1 MQDMDQL
8 VQGIVAQLKQKEQVQ
23 QPPQKSQS
31 QPKDGI
37 QYPLREH
44 CAQQL
49 KAKSGKPYEQVT
61 YEALIRGEVEKDDL
75 KTHADTLW
83 LQAEIAYRDG
93 KKQFG
98 DNLMR
103 AAEMTAIP
111 DEEVLEIYNLLRPNR
126 TDKKTLLQAA
136 EKVRRDYG
144 ANAIAA
150 LIESAA
156 QVYEKRGIAK
166 P

>member
-1 MQDMDQL
+1 MD
-8 VQGIVAQLKQKEQVQ
+8 
-23 QPPQKSQS
+23 
-31 QPKDGI
+31 
-37 QYPLREH
+37 
-44 CAQQL
+44 
-49 KAKSGKPYEQVT
+49 
-61 YEALIRGEVEKDDL
+61 KDDL
-75 KTHADTLW
+75 KTHADTLRM
-83 LQAEIAYRDG
+83 QAKIAYRDG

>member
-1 MQDMDQL
+1 MQDMEQL

-23 QPPQKSQS
+23 QPQA

-44 CAQQL
+44 CANQL
-49 KAKSGKPYEQVT
+49 KAKSGKLYEQVT
-61 YEALIRGEVEKDDL
+61 YEALIRGEVDKDDL
-75 KTHADTLW
+75 KTHADTLRM
-83 LQAEIAYRDG
+83 QAEIAYRDG

>member
-8 VQGIVAQLKQKEQVQ
+8 VQGIVAQLKQTEQE
-23 QPPQKSQS
+23 KSPGQTE
-31 QPKDGI
+31 QPKATGGV

-44 CAQQL
+44 CANQL

-75 KTHADTLW
+75 KTHADTLRM
-83 LQAEIAYRDG
+83 QAEIAYRDG

-111 DEEVLEIYNLLRPNR
+111 DEEVLELYNLLRPNR
-126 TDKKTLLQAA
+126 TDKKTLMAAA

-156 QVYEKRGIAK
+156 QVYGKRGIVK